1 MKISNNWLKDYI
13 KTDLKSDKI
22 GEYLTDI
29 GLEVEGIDKFESVKG
44 SLEGIIVGKVLTCEQ
59 HPNADKL
66 KKTTVDVGSG
76 KVLNIVCGAP
86 NVAAGQIVPIAV
98 VGTKIY
104 SKDGNSFDIKEA
116 KIRGEVSQGMICAED
131 ELGLSDDHGGIM
143 VLDETKYEIGKNFA
157 DYFELANDEVYE
169 IGLTP
174 NRTDAMSHYGVAR
187 DLNAFLV
194 SNQMKSEFEK
204 LSSKA
209 IVVEGTHDFQIEVE
223 DSELSPRYIGA
234 IIENVKVAESPSW
247 LKDRLKAIGL
257 SPINNIVDITN
268 FILHGYGQPLHAFD
282 ADKIAGKKVKVGV
295 NEKGTKFTTL
305 DGVERTLNGSE
316 IMIKDGENNPMCI
329 AGVFG
334 GLNSGVS
341 ENTTTIFLES
351 AYFNPVAVRKAAK
364 AHGLN
369 TDASFRFE
377 RGVDP
382 NSTKTTIQKAIDL
395 IEEIAVGKL
404 KGELL
409 EHFPTKLE
417 DHYVILRFSKVEQ
430 ILGTKIHK
438 EKIKEILKSLEIT
451 VLNEIQN
458 GLEVSVPAYRADVT
472 REIDV
477 IEEILRIYGYNKI
490 DAPQKI
496 SFSPVKLKFDDQDAL
511 ENSWARTLQSNGFNE
526 VMNNS
531 LTSVKDETNA
541 VKLLNPLSGD
551 LAFMRKSLLEGLLQ
565 NADYNIKRKN
575 ADIKFFELGKIYHK
589 KESSEAYL
597 DQREKKYEERKQLAI
612 LVSGREAAENWLQPK
627 SATDFYYLKSYVK
640 VLLDKLN
647 FDVEEKYSDDARF
660 SEGLEFVSNGKT
672 IARLGKVS
680 ADLLKDADIDQACFY
695 AEIELEICQELRAKE
710 NLKFKD
716 IPKFNKI
723 RRDLALLIDKN
734 VSYEELYHSAK
745 KNPSKYLKN
754 INLFDVYEGK
764 NLPEGKKSY
773 ALSFELLNEEKT
785 LEEKDISEVMNSLI
799 KSFQKEFAAELRS

>member
-13 KTDLKSDKI
+13 KTELKSDKI

-29 GLEVEGIDKFESVKG
+29 GLEVEGIEKYESVKG
-44 SLEGIIVGKVLTCEQ
+44 SLEGIVVGKVLTCEQ

-66 KKTTVDVGSG
+66 KKTTVDVGNG
-76 KVLNIVCGAP
+76 KILNIVCGAP
-86 NVAAGQIVPIAV
+86 NVAAGQTVPVAV
-98 VGTKIY
+98 IGPKIY
-104 SKDGNSFDIKEA
+104 AKDGSSFAIKEA

-143 VLDETKYEIGKNFA
+143 ILDENKFEIGKNFA
-157 DYFELANDEVYE
+157 DYFDLATDEVYE

-194 SNQMKSEFEK
+194 SNQMKSQFEK
-204 LSSKA
+204 
-209 IVVEGTHDFQIEVE
+209 IVSQTLNIEGTTDFQLEVE
-223 DSELSPRYIGA
+223 DSELAPRYIGA
-234 IIENVKVAESPSW
+234 VVENVQVADSPDW
-247 LKDRLKAIGL
+247 LKQRLKAIGL

-268 FILHGYGQPLHAFD
+268 YILHGFGQPLHAFD

-295 NEKGTKFTTL
+295 NAEGTKFTTL
-305 DGVERTLNGSE
+305 DGVERTLNGTE
-316 IMIKDGENNPMCI
+316 IMIKDGNNEPMCI

-341 ENTTTIFLES
+341 ENTKTIFLES
-351 AYFNPVAVRKAAK
+351 AYFNPVAVRKGAK
-364 AHGLN
+364 YHGLN

-382 NSTKTTIQKAIDL
+382 NNTRNAMIHAVSMIQ
-395 IEEIAVGKL
+395 EIAGGAL

-409 EHFPTKLE
+409 EYFPQKI
-417 DHYVILRFSKVEQ
+417 DNHYIILRFSKVEQ

-438 EKIKEILKSLEIT
+438 EKIKEILKSLEIE

-458 GLEVSVPAYRADVT
+458 GLEISVPPYRADVT

-496 SFSPVKLKFDDQDAL
+496 SFTPVKLSFDDQDAL

-531 LTSVKDETNA
+531 LTSVKDETDA

-551 LAFMRKSLLEGLLQ
+551 LAFMRKSLLEGLLA

-575 ADIKFFELGKIYHK
+575 QDIKFFELGKIYHK
-589 KESSEAYL
+589 KE
-597 DQREKKYEERKQLAI
+597 KYTERKQLAI
-612 LVSGREAAENWLQPK
+612 LVSGRNVAENWLQSK
-627 SATDFYYLKSYVK
+627 SATDFYYLKSYIK

-647 FDVEEKYSDDARF
+647 LNIEEKALEDERF
-660 SEGLEFVSNGKT
+660 SDALQLISNGEV

-680 ADLLKDADIDQACFY
+680 PEFLKNADIDQECFY
-695 AEIELEICQELRAKE
+695 AEIEIETCQKLRA
-710 NLKFKD
+710 NGDLKFVD

-734 VSYEELYHSAK
+734 ITYSELYQAAK
-745 KNPSKYLKN
+745 KNPSKYFKN

-785 LEEKDISEVMNSLI
+785 LEDKEISEVMNSLI
-799 KSFQKEFAAELRS
+799 NMFQKEFSAELRS

>member
-13 KTDLKSDKI
+13 KTDLKTEKI

-29 GLEVEGIDKFESVKG
+29 GLEVEGIEKYESVKG
-44 SLEGIIVGKVLTCEQ
+44 SLEGIVVGKVLTCEQ

-66 KKTTVDVGSG
+66 KKTTVDVGNG
-76 KVLNIVCGAP
+76 KILNIVCGAP
-86 NVAAGQIVPIAV
+86 NVAAGQIVPVAV
-98 VGTKIY
+98 VGTKIHT
-104 SKDGNSFDIKEA
+104 KDGNSFDIKEA

-131 ELGLSDDHGGIM
+131 EMGLSDDHGGIM
-143 VLDETKYEIGKNFA
+143 ILDETYKIGDDFSK
-157 DYFELANDEVYE
+157 YFELSNDEVYE

-204 LSSKA
+204 AVSKPLT
-209 IVVEGTHDFQIEVE
+209 IEGTTDFQLEVE
-223 DSELSPRYIGA
+223 DSELCPRYIGA
-234 IIENVKVAESPSW
+234 VIENVKVAESPDW
-247 LKDRLKAIGL
+247 LKNRLKSIGL

-268 FILHGYGQPLHAFD
+268 FILHGFGQPLHAFD
-282 ADKIAGKKVKVGV
+282 ADKIKGKKVKVGV
-295 NEKGTKFTTL
+295 NKEGTKFTTL
-305 DGVERTLNGSE
+305 DGTERALNGSE

-334 GLNSGVS
+334 GQNSGVS
-341 ENTTTIFLES
+341 NDTKTIFLES
-351 AYFNPVAVRKAAK
+351 AYFNPIAVRKGAK
-364 AHGLN
+364 FHGLN

-382 NSTKTTIQKAIDL
+382 NNVRTAITHA
-395 IEEIAVGKL
+395 ISMMEEISGGKL
-404 KGELL
+404 VGPLL
-409 EHFPTKLE
+409 EHYPKKIE

-438 EKIKEILKSLEIT
+438 EKIKEILKSLDIN

-458 GLEVSVPAYRADVT
+458 GLEISVPAYRADVT

-490 DAPQKI
+490 DSPQKI
-496 SFSPVKLKFDDQDAL
+496 SFTPVKLSFDDQDAL

-531 LTSVKDETNA
+531 LTTVKDETDA

-551 LAFMRKSLLEGLLQ
+551 LAFMRTSLMEGLLE

-575 ADIKFFELGKIYHK
+575 SDIKFFELGKIYHK
-589 KESSEAYL
+589 
-597 DQREKKYEERKQLAI
+597 REGKYEERKQLAI
-612 LVSGREAAENWLQPK
+612 LVSGRNVAENWLQPK

-640 VLLDKLN
+640 ILLDKLN
-647 FDVEEKYSDDARF
+647 LNIEEKSLEDARF
-660 SEGLEFVSNGKT
+660 SDALELVSGGKT

-680 ADLLKDADIDQACFY
+680 PQSLKDADLDQDCFY
-695 AEIELEICQELRAKE
+695 AEIELETCQSLRSKE
-710 NLKFKD
+710 NLKFVD

-734 VSYEELYHSAK
+734 ISYNDLYKSAK

-773 ALSFELLNEEKT
+773 AMSFELLNEEKT
-785 LEEKDISEVMNSLI
+785 LEEKEISEVMNSLI
-799 KSFQKEFAAELRS
+799 KSFQKEFSAELRG

>member
-13 KTDLKSDKI
+13 KTDLKTEKI

-29 GLEVEGIDKFESVKG
+29 GLEVEGIEKYESVKG
-44 SLEGIIVGKVLTCEQ
+44 SLEGIVVGKVLTCEQ

-66 KKTTVDVGSG
+66 KKTTVDVGNG
-76 KVLNIVCGAP
+76 KILNIVCGAP
-86 NVAAGQIVPIAV
+86 NVAAGQIVPVAV
-98 VGTKIY
+98 VGTKIHT
-104 SKDGNSFDIKEA
+104 KDGNSFDIKEA

-131 ELGLSDDHGGIM
+131 EMGLSDDHGGIM
-143 VLDETKYEIGKNFA
+143 ILDETYKIGDEFSK
-157 DYFELANDEVYE
+157 YFELSNDEVYE

-204 LSSKA
+204 AVSKPLT
-209 IVVEGTHDFQIEVE
+209 IEGTTDFQLEVE
-223 DSELSPRYIGA
+223 DSELCPRYIGA
-234 IIENVKVAESPSW
+234 VIENVKVAESPDW
-247 LKDRLKAIGL
+247 LKNRLKAIGL

-268 FILHGYGQPLHAFD
+268 FILHGFGQPLHAFD
-282 ADKIAGKKVKVGV
+282 ADKIKGKKVKVGV
-295 NEKGTKFTTL
+295 NKEGTKFTTL
-305 DGVERTLNGSE
+305 DGTERALNGSE

-334 GLNSGVS
+334 GQNSGVS
-341 ENTTTIFLES
+341 NDTKTIFLES
-351 AYFNPVAVRKAAK
+351 AYFNPIAVRKGAK
-364 AHGLN
+364 FHGLN

-382 NSTKTTIQKAIDL
+382 NNVRTAITHA
-395 IEEIAVGKL
+395 ISMMEEISGGKL
-404 KGELL
+404 VGPLL
-409 EHFPTKLE
+409 EHYPKKIE

-438 EKIKEILKSLEIT
+438 EKIKEILKSLDIN

-458 GLEVSVPAYRADVT
+458 GLEISVPAYRADVT

-490 DAPQKI
+490 DSPQKI
-496 SFSPVKLKFDDQDAL
+496 SFTPVKLSFDDQDAL

-531 LTSVKDETNA
+531 LTTVKDETDA

-551 LAFMRKSLLEGLLQ
+551 LAFMRTSLMEGLLE

-575 ADIKFFELGKIYHK
+575 SDIKFFELGKIYHK
-589 KESSEAYL
+589 
-597 DQREKKYEERKQLAI
+597 REGKYEERKQLAI
-612 LVSGREAAENWLQPK
+612 LVSGRNVAENWLQPK

-640 VLLDKLN
+640 ILLDKLN
-647 FDVEEKYSDDARF
+647 LNIEEKSLEDARF
-660 SEGLEFVSNGKT
+660 SDALELVSGGKT

-680 ADLLKDADIDQACFY
+680 PQSLKDADLDQDCFY
-695 AEIELEICQELRAKE
+695 AEIELETCQSLRSKE
-710 NLKFKD
+710 NLKFVD

-734 VSYEELYHSAK
+734 ISYNDLYKSAK

-773 ALSFELLNEEKT
+773 AMSFELLNEEKT
-785 LEEKDISEVMNSLI
+785 LEEKEISEVMNSLI
-799 KSFQKEFAAELRS
+799 KSFQKEFSAELRG